1 MNHHRWHTAS
11 GGGGGEHGGGF
22 MHGGVLPGGGF
33 GGPFFGGRGGVNSYN
48 IVQGEILKYPKFI
61 TYSTIFADTRNL
73 GISSE
78 LVI

>member
-11 GGGGGEHGGGF
+11 GGGVGEHGGHGGGF
-22 MHGGVLPGGGF
+22 MYGGVLPGGGF
-33 GGPFFGGRGGVNSYN
+33 GGPFFGGHN
-48 IVQGEILKYPKFI
+48 IVQGEILKYQKFI